1 MSVYADAHRNACA
14 NAITALGNRIGL
26 YYGSTR
32 VGTVYAD
39 TTWGAAVKVT
49 EPRDASQPFNATTNP
64 NVDKAVAT
72 GTTVTISVPA
82 IPLPNGTVIDGY
94 GIFNGTTL
102 LRRSDLPIS
111 LTINDGSQPFS
122 VDVTP
127 TFKYR
132 GE

>member
-1 MSVYADAHRNACA
+1 MSTYADAHRNACA

-39 TTWGAAVKVT
+39 TTWGSAAKVT
-49 EPRDASQPFNATTNP
+49 EGGYDWG
-64 NVDKAVAT
+64 KAT
-72 GTTVTISVPA
+72 GSTVTISVPA
-82 IPLPNGTVIDGY
+82 STVPNGTVIDGY

-102 LRRSDLPIS
+102 LRRELLPIS
-111 LTINDGSQPFS
+111 LTINDGSQAFQ

>member
-1 MSVYADAHRNACA
+1 MSVYQDAHRNACA
-14 NAITALGNRIGL
+14 NAIVALGNRIGL

-49 EPRDASQPFNATTNP
+49 ESS
-64 NVDKAVAT
+64 VDKAACT
-72 GTTVTISVPA
+72 GSTVTISVPA
-82 IPLPNGTVIDGY
+82 STVADGTVIDGY
-94 GIFNGTTL
+94 GVFNGSTL
-102 LRRSDLPIS
+102 LRREVLPIS
-111 LTINDGSQPFS
+111 LTINDGSQAFQ
-122 VDVTP
+122 VDITP